1 VSRFALAAT
10 FLEAEQKL
18 SAAEASAVTTFVIDF
33 SRDPKRPGFQW
44 ERVKEAKSP
53 NIWAARVNRDLR
65 VIVRHEGED
74 YWLVFVAH
82 HDDAYNWTRNRT
94 IDTNNC
100 TNLLQIV
107 LTDEVV
113 REEVRTVVRAN
124 VQEPPLFAAHSDSYL
139 LSLGVPASYLPV
151 LREVRGDE
159 DLLQVSESLP
169 PDVADALL
177 SVADGKLVTP
187 NRALFEETISTISPE
202 TRRSFYVVSDEDE
215 LRRVLEAP
223 FEKWLAFLHPSQSE
237 VVERDFNGPSLVTG
251 AAGTGKTVV
260 AMHRARRLA
269 RQGRAV
275 LLTTFSSTLAA
286 NVERNLRLLCSDEER
301 AKITVGTVHSKA
313 REVVRAAEPGA
324 EVADKDFFSRILA
337 AARGRMGDAAGA
349 YDDAFVAAE
358 WNDVIGAQG
367 ITSFDEYR
375 TARRSGRGRALPVR
389 ERERLWPIFETAL
402 AAGREQRRYTFS
414 GLCQRAAELL
424 RAGEA
429 KSRFDAVIVDE
440 VQDLKSPELR
450 FVAALAAENPG
461 RLMLGGDAGQR
472 IYPGGFSLRSLGI
485 EVRGRSHPLRVNYRT
500 TAQIRRAADRLFRGR
515 DVEDEEEIIAS
526 RSKTRDV
533 LNGYEPVFRACRNRS
548 DEDDFIV
555 ERVKRLAEDG
565 VRPGM
570 IGVFSYTN
578 FRVAAVKS
586 ALEQAGMPC
595 QLLKDAGS
603 YDGEAVQLGS
613 MHRAKGLEFR
623 VVFLIDV
630 SRGTLPNE
638 RLLANCEAAEDR
650 ADEEERERRLLYV
663 AMTRARDQLFVSWMG
678 QPSPFLTEVNPSA

>member
-1 VSRFALAAT
+1 MSKFALAAT
-10 FLEAEQKL
+10 FLEAEQRL
-18 SAAEASAVTTFVIDF
+18 SAPEASAVTTFVIDF

-65 VIVRHEGED
+65 VIARHEGED
-74 YWLVFVAH
+74 YWLLFVAH

-113 REEVRTVVRAN
+113 REEVRTIVRAN
-124 VQEPPLFAAHSDSYL
+124 IQAAPLFAERSDSYL
-139 LSLGVPASYLPV
+139 LSIGVPDHYLPA

-159 DLLQVSESLP
+159 DLLRLTESLP
-169 PDVADALL
+169 PDVADALF

-187 NRALFEETISTISPE
+187 KKALFEETISTISPE

-223 FEKWLAFLHPSQSE
+223 LEKWLAFLHPTQVE
-237 VVERDFNGPSLVTG
+237 VVEREFHGPALVTG

-260 AMHRARRLA
+260 AMHRARSLA
-269 RQGRAV
+269 RQGCTV

-286 NVERNLRLLCSDEER
+286 NVERNLKLLCSDEER
-301 AKITVGTVHSKA
+301 RRIVVGTVHSRA

-324 EVADKDFFSRILA
+324 EVAGKEFFPQVLA
-337 AARGRMGDAAGA
+337 AARAKLGDAAGP
-349 YDDAFVAAE
+349 YDETFLVAE
-358 WNDVIGAQG
+358 WNEVIGAQG
-367 ITSFDEYR
+367 ITSLDEYR
-375 TARRSGRGRALPVR
+375 KARRSGRGKALPVR
-389 ERERLWPIFETAL
+389 ERERIWPIFDAAL
-402 AAGREQRRYTFS
+402 DAGRAQRRYSFS

-450 FVAALAAENPG
+450 FVAALAAEHPG
-461 RLMLGGDAGQR
+461 RLMLAGDAGQR

-485 EVRGRSHPLRVNYRT
+485 EVRGRSHALRVNYRT
-500 TAQIRRAADRLFRGR
+500 TAQIRRVADRLFQGN
-515 DVEDEEEIIAS
+515 DAEDEEEIVAA

-533 LNGYEPVFRACRNRS
+533 LRGPEPVFAGRRNRT
-548 DEDDFIV
+548 DEDAYVV
-555 ERVKRLAEDG
+555 EGAKRFVAEG

-570 IGVFSYTN
+570 IGVFAYTN
-578 FRVAAVKS
+578 NRAAAVKG
-586 ALEQAGMPC
+586 ALEQAGVPC
-595 QLLKDAGS
+595 RLLQEGGA
-603 YDGEAVQLGS
+603 YDDEAVQIGT

-623 VVFLIDV
+623 VVFLVDV

-638 RLLANCEAAEDR
+638 RLLANCGDAEDR
-650 ADEEERERRLLYV
+650 ADEEDRERRLLYV
-663 AMTRARDQLFVSWMG
+663 AMTRARDQLFITWMG
-678 QPSPFLTEVNPSA
+678 QPSPFLAEVNPSA